1 VMHPKVFQINYGMGG
16 GAWKSAQRLSKALTG
31 IGQISEAIDIS
42 DGTNKTD
49 AIVYK
54 IGSKLDYE
62 IGKRKENP
70 STTTIF
76 SGYGVNQMLMHKIS
90 EFPIDAVINL
100 HWLPG
105 NISKEVSDLLK
116 TRNVVLTLHDMRHL
130 TGYCHHAAFCE
141 QYQSSCSHC
150 PQSPQILQGLIKNK
164 FEKYLTNFKK
174 LENVSIVTPSTWLY
188 EICVKSRLMR
198 NYPIHQIYNPIPE
211 KIFNLNWKNGRK
223 NVVGPLKIC
232 LYGAANK
239 GKGGRVAMDV
249 ISKVQERNE
258 IEIEVNVFGK
268 IYDEYPNVKQV
279 TIPEIINDTE
289 FAAKLSDMDLLLHF
303 SDFENSPNLIREA
316 QALGVHVITN
326 FAGGSAELILNSQTG
341 LATDPQNFTE
351 IESYFLNLSRQKT
364 NAISYESFKN
374 PDLFSEKLL
383 AMKYLAVYQAGAK
396 T

>member
-1 VMHPKVFQINYGMGG
+1 
-16 GAWKSAQRLSKALTG
+16 
-31 IGQISEAIDIS
+31 
-42 DGTNKTD
+42 
-49 AIVYK
+49 
-54 IGSKLDYE
+54 
-62 IGKRKENP
+62 
-70 STTTIF
+70 
-76 SGYGVNQMLMHKIS
+76 
-90 EFPIDAVINL
+90 
-100 HWLPG
+100 
-105 NISKEVSDLLK
+105 
-116 TRNVVLTLHDMRHL
+116 
-130 TGYCHHAAFCE
+130 
-141 QYQSSCSHC
+141 
-150 PQSPQILQGLIKNK
+150 
-164 FEKYLTNFKK
+164 
-174 LENVSIVTPSTWLY
+174 
-188 EICVKSRLMR
+188 MR